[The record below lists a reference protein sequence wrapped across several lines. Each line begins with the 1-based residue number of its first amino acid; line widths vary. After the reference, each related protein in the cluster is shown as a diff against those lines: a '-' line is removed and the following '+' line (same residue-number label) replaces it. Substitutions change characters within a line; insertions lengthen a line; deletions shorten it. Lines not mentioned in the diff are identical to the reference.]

1 MVCVMQESIKG
12 ALMMETLDRMRLDGR
27 IVVITGGAGL
37 LGQKHA
43 EAVVEGSGMAVLL
56 DINRQAID
64 RAIDGLREKYGKDCQ
79 VCGYVADITEE
90 ASLREAAKC
99 IMQEY
104 GPVYGLVNNAANNPK
119 VEGGAANMGAI
130 QFENFPLSMWLGDI
144 AVGLTGAFLC
154 AKIFGAAMAEQGRG
168 VILNISS
175 DLGIIAPD
183 QRIYRKE
190 GLADNEQTIK
200 PVTYSVIKHG
210 LLGLTKYLAT
220 YYADKGI
227 RCNALC
233 PAGVYNGQ
241 DEVFLQKLTN
251 LIPLGRMARVDE
263 YKSTVLYLLSDAS
276 SYMTGS
282 TMIVDGGRTCW

>member
-1 MVCVMQESIKG
+1 
-12 ALMMETLDRMRLDGR
+12 MMETLDRMRLDGR
-27 IVVITGGAGL
+27 TVVITGGAGL

-43 EAVVEGSGMAVLL
+43 EAVIEGGGMAVLL
-56 DINRQAID
+56 DINQQAID
-64 RAIDGLREKYGKDCQ
+64 GAIVGLREKYGKDCR
-79 VCGYVADITEE
+79 VRGYVADITEE
-90 ASLREAAKC
+90 TSLREAAKY
-99 IMQEY
+99 IIQEC

-144 AVGLTGAFLC
+144 AVGLTGSFLC
-154 AKIFGAAMAEQGRG
+154 AKVFGAAMAEHGRG

-241 DEVFLQKLTN
+241 DEGFLRKLTN
-251 LIPLGRMARVDE
+251 LIPLGRMARADE